1 MEYNKRISDMTPGDA
16 VEGFYLLKAAASK
29 TSTSGSQYLNA
40 VLSDVSGSIETKV
53 WNYPGPIG
61 AADEGSVVKIRGTV
75 QAFRGASQLSVERIR
90 LAQKTDPYELSAI
103 IPVAPMDAEEMLSS
117 VETMVASLRDDD
129 YRAIC
134 TEMLARHLEAF
145 RSIPA
150 AKSVHHS
157 FLKGL
162 LMHTGNM
169 MIIAD
174 HLAELY
180 ADAVDRDLLLAGTL
194 LHDFAKEE
202 EFTFSELGLVT
213 EYSTKGKL
221 LGHLAMGAQ
230 EIAEIAKQLHVP
242 EEKSV
247 LLQHMILSHHGE
259 PEFGAVVRPQC
270 AESEL
275 LSLIDLID
283 SRMEIYREALASV
296 PEGKFSQRIFALD
309 KTIYHHGGGDS
320 HAVL

>member
-1 MEYNKRISDMTPGDA
+1 MEYDKRIADMIPGDA
-16 VEGFYLLKAAASK
+16 VEGFYLLKAAAIK

-61 AADEGSVVKIRGTV
+61 AADEGKIVKIRGTG
-75 QAFRGASQLSVERIR
+75 ASFRGAPQLSVERIR
-90 LAQKTDPYELSAI
+90 LAQEADHYDLTAL
-103 IPVAPMDAEEMLSS
+103 IPSAPMDAEEMLRSA
-117 VETMVASLRDDD
+117 EALIASLRDDD

-134 TEMLARHLEAF
+134 TEMLARHLDAF

-157 FLKGL
+157 FLNGL

-169 MIIAD
+169 MKIAD
-174 HLAELY
+174 FLAELY
-180 ADAVDRDLLLAGTL
+180 ADTVDRDLLLAGTF

-202 EFTFSELGLVT
+202 EFSFSELGLVT
-213 EYSTKGKL
+213 EYSTKGRL
-221 LGHLAMGAQ
+221 LGHLTMGAQ
-230 EIAEIAKQLHVP
+230 EIAEIAKEKGIP
-242 EEKSV
+242 EGKSV

-259 PEFGAVVRPQC
+259 PEFGAAVRPQC

-275 LSLIDLID
+275 LALIDLID
-283 SRMEIYREALASV
+283 SRMEIYRETFASV
-296 PEGKFSQRIFALD
+296 PEGKFSQRVFALD
-309 KTIYHHGGGDS
+309 KMIYHH
-320 HAVL
+320 

>member
-1 MEYNKRISDMTPGDA
+1 MEYNKRITDMTPGDA
-16 VEGFYLLKAAASK
+16 VEGFYLLKSAAVK
-29 TSTSGSQYLNA
+29 TSTSGSLYLNA
-40 VLSDVSGSIETKV
+40 VLSDITGSIDTKV
-53 WNYPGPIG
+53 WNFQGPIS

-75 QAFRGASQLSVERIR
+75 TSFRGASQLSVERIR
-90 LAQKTDPYELSAI
+90 LAQPSDGYDLSALV
-103 IPVAPMDAEEMLSS
+103 PVAPMDAEEMLRS
-117 VETMVASLRDDD
+117 VEAAVESIRDDD

-134 TEMLARHLEAF
+134 KQMLSRHLEAF

-157 FLKGL
+157 FLNGL
-162 LMHTGNM
+162 LMHTRNM
-169 MIIAD
+169 LKIAD
-174 HLAELY
+174 ALAALY

-194 LHDFAKEE
+194 LHDFAKRE
-202 EFTFSELGLVT
+202 EFTFSELGLVA
-213 EYSTKGKL
+213 EYSVKGRL

-230 EIAEIAKQLHVP
+230 EIAELAKELGIE

-259 PEFGAVVRPQC
+259 PEFGAAVRPQC

-283 SRMEIYREALASV
+283 SRMEIYREALTTV

-309 KTIYHHGGGDS
+309 KQIYHHG
-320 HAVL
+320 

>member
-1 MEYNKRISDMTPGDA
+1 MEYNKPIIDMTPGDA
-16 VEGFYLLKAAASK
+16 VEGFYLLKTAASK
-29 TSTSGSQYLNA
+29 TSTSGSVYLNA
-40 VLSDVSGSIETKV
+40 VLSDVTGSIETKV

-61 AADEGSVVKIRGTV
+61 AANEGSIVKIRGTV
-75 QAFRGASQLSVERIR
+75 QEFRGSLQLSVERIR
-90 LAQKTDPYELSAI
+90 LAQESDPYDLSAI
-103 IPVAPMDAEEMLSS
+103 VPTAPIDADEMLCSIES
-117 VETMVASLRDDD
+117 TVASMQDDD

-134 TEMLARHLEAF
+134 TEMLARHLESF

-157 FLKGL
+157 FLNGL

-169 MIIAD
+169 MKIAD
-174 HLAELY
+174 QLAELY
-180 ADAVDRDLLLAGTL
+180 ADVVDRDLLLAGTL

-230 EIAEIAKQLHVP
+230 EIAGIAKELHIP
-242 EEKSV
+242 EGKSV

-270 AESEL
+270 AESEM

-283 SRMEIYREALASV
+283 SRMEIYRETFVSV

-309 KTIYHHGGGDS
+309 KMIYHH
-320 HAVL
+320 

>member
-1 MEYNKRISDMTPGDA
+1 MEYNKRIVDMTPGDA
-16 VEGFYLLKAAASK
+16 VEGFYLLKTAASK

-40 VLSDVSGSIETKV
+40 VLSDVTGSIETKV
-53 WNYPGPIG
+53 WNYNGPVG
-61 AADEGSVVKIRGTV
+61 AADEGKVVKIRGTV
-75 QAFRGASQLSVERIR
+75 TSFRGAAQLSVERIR
-90 LAQKTDPYELSAI
+90 LAQELDPYELSDLLPA
-103 IPVAPMDAEEMLSS
+103 APMDAEEMLAS
-117 VETMVASLRDDD
+117 VEATVASLQDDD

-134 TEMLARHLEAF
+134 AEMLARHLNSF

-157 FLKGL
+157 FLNGL

-169 MIIAD
+169 LKIANQ
-174 HLAELY
+174 LAELY
-180 ADAVDRDLLLAGTL
+180 ADTVDRDLLLAGTL

-202 EFTFSELGLVT
+202 EFAFSELGLVT
-213 EYSTKGKL
+213 EYSTKGRL

-230 EIAEIAKQLHVP
+230 EIAELAKELRVP

-259 PEFGAVVRPQC
+259 PEFGAAVRPQC

-283 SRMEIYREALASV
+283 SRMEIYRETFASV

-309 KTIYHHGGGDS
+309 KQIYHHG
-320 HAVL
+320 